1 LRKLLWADVRIRQ
14 FVTELLARRSRNQ
27 SNGVE
32 TQSAQ
37 RLGSRSQRN
46 ASASVTSF
54 ELRALCDK
62 KSCSENKILR
72 VRNTETK
79 RKHTESRNDDEGSR
93 NLAGNVTC
101 AGLADRGS
109 WGDVGKWMFNQ
120 MIV

>member
-1 LRKLLWADVRIRQ
+1 MPLKSAGLPAVEMTGYSSQIPQTDLGPEALTR
-14 FVTELLARRSRNQ
+14 RRSRNQ

-54 ELRALCDK
+54 ELRALCDE

-72 VRNTETK
+72 VCNTAFFP
-79 RKHTESRNDDEGSR
+79 G
-93 NLAGNVTC
+93 C
-101 AGLADRGS
+101 AG
-109 WGDVGKWMFNQ
+109 GKA
-120 MIV
+120 VHYA